1 MLNQQKNSEIKMTV
15 KKKISMTVNG
25 RLVNAEIEPRRH
37 LVDFL
42 REDLHLKGPHLGCE
56 QGACG
61 ACTVKVDGQIIRGCL
76 FLAVQADGS
85 VVETVEGLTKSG
97 ALADLQESFMRHNA
111 MQCGFCSSGM
121 LLAAAELIE
130 KQPKASREEVREW
143 ISGNYCRCTGYHSI
157 VDAIVDVLD
166 ARAKG
171 QKIKPVLANA

>member
-1 MLNQQKNSEIKMTV
+1 MTV

-130 KQPKASREEVREW
+130 KQPKASREEVREC

-166 ARAKG
+166 ARTKG

>member
-1 MLNQQKNSEIKMTV
+1 MSL
-15 KKKISMTVNG
+15 KKQISMTVNG
-25 RLVNAEIEPRRH
+25 VLVNAEIEPRRH

-61 ACTVKVDGQIIRGCL
+61 ACTVKVNGQIIRGCL
-76 FLAVQADGS
+76 FLAVQADGA

-97 ALADLQESFMRHNA
+97 ALADLQESFMRRNA

-130 KQPKASREEVREW
+130 KQPKATREQVREW

-157 VDAIVDVLD
+157 VDAIVDVLE
-166 ARAKG
+166 ARSKG
-171 QKIKPVLANA
+171 QKVKPVVAHA

>member
-1 MLNQQKNSEIKMTV
+1 MSL
-15 KKKISMTVNG
+15 KKPISMIVNG
-25 RLVNAEIEPRRH
+25 VLVNAEIEPRRH

-61 ACTVKVDGQIIRGCL
+61 ACTVKVNGQIIRGCL
-76 FLAVQADGS
+76 FLAVQANGT
-85 VVETVEGLTKSG
+85 VVETIEGLTKSG

-157 VDAIVDVLD
+157 VNAIVDVLE

-171 QKIKPVLANA
+171 QKIKPVVAHA

>member
-1 MLNQQKNSEIKMTV
+1 MSM
-15 KKKISMTVNG
+15 KKKITLTVNG
-25 RLVNAEIEPRRH
+25 IQVTAEVEPRTH

-76 FLAVQADGS
+76 YLAIQANGS

-121 LLAAAELIE
+121 LLAAAELVE
-130 KQPKASREEVREW
+130 KKPKASREEVREW

-157 VDAIVDVLD
+157 VDAIVAVLD
-166 ARAKG
+166 ARSKG
-171 QKIKPVLANA
+171 QKIKPVVANA

>member
-1 MLNQQKNSEIKMTV
+1 M
-15 KKKISMTVNG
+15 
-25 RLVNAEIEPRRH
+25 
-37 LVDFL
+37 
-42 REDLHLKGPHLGCE
+42 
-56 QGACG
+56 
-61 ACTVKVDGQIIRGCL
+61 DGQIIRGCL
-76 FLAVQADGS
+76 YLAVQADGC
-85 VVETVEGLTKSG
+85 VVETIEGLTKSG

-157 VDAIVDVLD
+157 VDAIVDVLE

-171 QKIKPVLANA
+171 QKIKPVVAHA

>member
-1 MLNQQKNSEIKMTV
+1 MSL
-15 KKKISMTVNG
+15 KKPISMTVNG
-25 RLVNAEIEPRRH
+25 VLVNAEIEPRRH

-61 ACTVKVDGQIIRGCL
+61 ACTVKVNGQIIRGCL
-76 FLAVQADGS
+76 FLAVQANGA
-85 VVETVEGLTKSG
+85 VVETIEGLTKSG

-130 KQPKASREEVREW
+130 MQPEASREEVREW

-157 VDAIVDVLD
+157 VEALVEVLE
-166 ARAKG
+166 ASAKG
-171 QKIKPVLANA
+171 QKIKPVVAHA

>member
-1 MLNQQKNSEIKMTV
+1 MSL
-15 KKKISMTVNG
+15 KKQISMTVNG
-25 RLVNAEIEPRRH
+25 VLVNAEIEPRRH

-61 ACTVKVDGQIIRGCL
+61 ACTVKVNGQIIRGCL
-76 FLAVQADGS
+76 FLAVQADCA

-121 LLAAAELIE
+121 LLAAAELVE

-157 VDAIVDVLD
+157 VNAIMDVLE

-171 QKIKPVLANA
+171 QKIKPVVAHA

>member
-1 MLNQQKNSEIKMTV
+1 MSL
-15 KKKISMTVNG
+15 KKQISMTVNG
-25 RLVNAEIEPRRH
+25 VLVNAEIEPRRH

-61 ACTVKVDGQIIRGCL
+61 ACTVKVNGQIIRGCL
-76 FLAVQADGS
+76 FLAVQADGA

-97 ALADLQESFMRHNA
+97 ALADLQESFMRRNA

-121 LLAAAELIE
+121 LLAAAELVE

-157 VDAIVDVLD
+157 VDAIMDVLE
-166 ARAKG
+166 ARANG
-171 QKIKPVLANA
+171 QKIKPVVAHA

>member
-1 MLNQQKNSEIKMTV
+1 MSL
-15 KKKISMTVNG
+15 KKKITLTVNG
-25 RLVNAEIEPRRH
+25 VEVTAEVEPRMH

-42 REDLHLKGPHLGCE
+42 REELHLKGPHLGCE

-76 FLAVQADGS
+76 YLAVQANGS

-121 LLAAAELIE
+121 LLAASELVE
-130 KQPKASREEVREW
+130 QQPKASREEVREW
-143 ISGNYCRCTGYHSI
+143 ISGNYCRCTGYHAI
-157 VDAIVDVLD
+157 VDAIVAVLD
-166 ARAKG
+166 ALAKG
-171 QKIKPVLANA
+171 QKIKPVVANA

>member
-1 MLNQQKNSEIKMTV
+1 MSL
-15 KKKISMTVNG
+15 KKQISMTVNG
-25 RLVNAEIEPRRH
+25 ILVNAEIEPRRH

-61 ACTVKVDGQIIRGCL
+61 ACTVKVNGQIIRGCL
-76 FLAVQADGS
+76 FLAVQADGA

-97 ALADLQESFMRHNA
+97 ALADLQESFMRRNA

-130 KQPKASREEVREW
+130 KQPKATREQVREW

-157 VDAIVDVLD
+157 VDAIVDVLE
-166 ARAKG
+166 ARSKG
-171 QKIKPVLANA
+171 QKVKPVIAHA

>member
-1 MLNQQKNSEIKMTV
+1 MSL
-15 KKKISMTVNG
+15 KKQISMTVNG
-25 RLVNAEIEPRRH
+25 VLVNAEIEPRRH

-61 ACTVKVDGQIIRGCL
+61 ACTVKVNGQIIRGCL
-76 FLAVQADGS
+76 FLAVQANGA

-97 ALADLQESFMRHNA
+97 ALADLQESFMRRNA

-130 KQPKASREEVREW
+130 KQPKATREQVREW

-157 VDAIVDVLD
+157 VDAIVDVLE
-166 ARAKG
+166 ARSKG
-171 QKIKPVLANA
+171 QKVKPVVAHA

>member
-1 MLNQQKNSEIKMTV
+1 MSL

-76 FLAVQADGS
+76 FLAVQADGRRS
-85 VVETVEGLTKSG
+85 HQKWCFDRSTRIFYAPQRYAVRLLLLWHVVS
-97 ALADLQESFMRHNA
+97 
-111 MQCGFCSSGM
+111 CS
-121 LLAAAELIE
+121 
-130 KQPKASREEVREW
+130 R
-143 ISGNYCRCTGYHSI
+143 
-157 VDAIVDVLD
+157 VD
-166 ARAKG
+166 
-171 QKIKPVLANA
+171 

>member
-1 MLNQQKNSEIKMTV
+1 MSL
-15 KKKISMTVNG
+15 KKQISMTVNDT
-25 RLVNAEIEPRRH
+25 LVNAEIEPRRH

-61 ACTVKVDGQIIRGCL
+61 ACTVKVNGQIIRGCL
-76 FLAVQADGS
+76 FLAVQANGA

-97 ALADLQESFMRHNA
+97 ALADLQESFMRRNA

-130 KQPKASREEVREW
+130 KQPKATREQVREW

-157 VDAIVDVLD
+157 VDAIVDVLE
-166 ARAKG
+166 ARSKG
-171 QKIKPVLANA
+171 QKVKPVVAHA

>member
-1 MLNQQKNSEIKMTV
+1 MSL
-15 KKKISMTVNG
+15 KKPISMTVNG
-25 RLVNAEIEPRRH
+25 VLVNAEIEPRRH

-61 ACTVKVDGQIIRGCL
+61 ACTVMVNGQIIRGCL
-76 FLAVQADGS
+76 FLAVQANGA
-85 VVETVEGLTKSG
+85 VVETIEGLTKSG

-157 VDAIVDVLD
+157 VNAIVDVLE

-171 QKIKPVLANA
+171 QKIKPVVAHA

>member
-1 MLNQQKNSEIKMTV
+1 MSL
-15 KKKISMTVNG
+15 KKQISMTVNG
-25 RLVNAEIEPRRH
+25 ILVNAEIEPRRH

-61 ACTVKVDGQIIRGCL
+61 ACTVKVNGQIIRGCL
-76 FLAVQADGS
+76 FLAVQADGA

-97 ALADLQESFMRHNA
+97 ALADLQESFMRRNA

-130 KQPKASREEVREW
+130 KQPKATREQVREW

-157 VDAIVDVLD
+157 VDAIVDVLE
-166 ARAKG
+166 ARSKG
-171 QKIKPVLANA
+171 QKVKPVVAHA

>member
-1 MLNQQKNSEIKMTV
+1 MSL
-15 KKKISMTVNG
+15 KKKITLTVNG
-25 RLVNAEIEPRRH
+25 IQVTAEVEPRMH

-76 FLAVQADGS
+76 YLAVQANGS
-85 VVETVEGLTKSG
+85 VVETIEGLTKSG

-121 LLAAAELIE
+121 LLAAAELVE
-130 KQPKASREEVREW
+130 KQPKASREQVREW

-157 VDAIVDVLD
+157 VDAIVAVFPAVL
-166 ARAKG
+166 
-171 QKIKPVLANA
+171 I

>member
-1 MLNQQKNSEIKMTV
+1 MSL

-25 RLVNAEIEPRRH
+25 RLVNAEVEPRRH

-85 VVETVEGLTKSG
+85 VVETVEGLTKNG
-97 ALADLQESFMRHNA
+97 VLADLQESFMKHNA

-130 KQPKASREEVREW
+130 KQPKATREQVREW

-166 ARAKG
+166 ARASG
-171 QKIKPVLANA
+171 RKIKPVLANA

>member
-1 MLNQQKNSEIKMTV
+1 MSL
-15 KKKISMTVNG
+15 KKKVSMTVNG
-25 RLVNAEIEPRRH
+25 VTVNAEIEPRRH

-130 KQPKASREEVREW
+130 KQPKASSEEVREW
-143 ISGNYCRCTGYHSI
+143 ISGNYCRCTGYHAI
-157 VDAIVDVLD
+157 VDAIVDVLE

-171 QKIKPVLANA
+171 QKIKPVVAHA

>member
-1 MLNQQKNSEIKMTV
+1 MTL
-15 KKKISMTVNG
+15 KKQISMTVNG
-25 RLVNAEIEPRRH
+25 VLVNAEIEPRRH

-61 ACTVKVDGQIIRGCL
+61 ACTVKVNGQIIRGCL
-76 FLAVQADGS
+76 FLAVQANGA
-85 VVETVEGLTKSG
+85 VVETIEGLTKSG
-97 ALADLQESFMRHNA
+97 ALADLQESFMRRNA

-130 KQPKASREEVREW
+130 KQPKSTREQVREW

-157 VDAIVDVLD
+157 VDAIVDVLE

-171 QKIKPVLANA
+171 QKIKPVVAHV

>member
-1 MLNQQKNSEIKMTV
+1 MSL
-15 KKKISMTVNG
+15 KKQISMTVNG
-25 RLVNAEIEPRRH
+25 VLVNAEIEPRRH

-61 ACTVKVDGQIIRGCL
+61 ACTVKVNGQIIRGCL
-76 FLAVQADGS
+76 FLAVQANGA

-97 ALADLQESFMRHNA
+97 TLADLQESFMHRNA

-130 KQPKASREEVREW
+130 KQPKATREQVREW

-157 VDAIVDVLD
+157 VDAIVDVLE

-171 QKIKPVLANA
+171 QKIKPVVAHA

>member
-1 MLNQQKNSEIKMTV
+1 MSL
-15 KKKISMTVNG
+15 KKQVSMTVNG
-25 RLVNAEIEPRRH
+25 VLVNAEIEPRRH

-61 ACTVKVDGQIIRGCL
+61 ACTVKVNGQIIRGCL
-76 FLAVQADGS
+76 FLAVQADGA

-97 ALADLQESFMRHNA
+97 ALADLQESFMRRNA

-130 KQPKASREEVREW
+130 KQPKATREQEREW

-157 VDAIVDVLD
+157 VDAIVDVLE
-166 ARAKG
+166 ARSKG
-171 QKIKPVLANA
+171 QKVKPVIAHA

>member
-1 MLNQQKNSEIKMTV
+1 MSQKKQ
-15 KKKISMTVNG
+15 ISMTVNG
-25 RLVNAEIEPRRH
+25 TLVNAEIEPRRH

-61 ACTVKVDGQIIRGCL
+61 ACTVKVNGQIIRGCL
-76 FLAVQADGS
+76 FLAVQANGA

-97 ALADLQESFMRHNA
+97 ALADLQESFMRRNA

-130 KQPKASREEVREW
+130 KQPKATREQVREW

-157 VDAIVDVLD
+157 VDAIVDVLE
-166 ARAKG
+166 ARSKG
-171 QKIKPVLANA
+171 QKVKPVVAHA

>member
-1 MLNQQKNSEIKMTV
+1 MSL
-15 KKKISMTVNG
+15 KKKISLTVNG
-25 RLVNAEIEPRRH
+25 QLVNAEVEPRTH

-97 ALADLQESFMRHNA
+97 ILTDLQEAFMRNNA

-130 KQPKASREEVREW
+130 KQPKATREQVREW

-157 VDAIVDVLD
+157 VNAIVDVLD

>member
-1 MLNQQKNSEIKMTV
+1 MSL
-15 KKKISMTVNG
+15 KKQISMTVNG
-25 RLVNAEIEPRRH
+25 TLVNAEIEPRRH

-42 REDLHLKGPHLGCE
+42 REDLHLKGLHLGCE

-61 ACTVKVDGQIIRGCL
+61 ACTVKVNGQIIRGCL
-76 FLAVQADGS
+76 FLAVQANGA

-97 ALADLQESFMRHNA
+97 ALADLQESFMRRNA

-130 KQPKASREEVREW
+130 KQPKATREQVREW

-157 VDAIVDVLD
+157 VDAIVDVLE
-166 ARAKG
+166 ARSKG
-171 QKIKPVLANA
+171 QKVKPVVAHA

>member
-1 MLNQQKNSEIKMTV
+1 MTL

-25 RLVNAEIEPRRH
+25 QLVNAEVEPRKH

-42 REDLHLKGPHLGCE
+42 REDLYLKGPHLGCE

-85 VVETVEGLTKSG
+85 VVETVEGLTKNG
-97 ALADLQESFMRHNA
+97 VLTDLQESFMRHTA

-130 KQPKASREEVREW
+130 KQPKATREQVREW